1 MQAVIKQLEALLTAY
16 TERLYSIPE
25 EAFANKPSATNWS
38 KKEVLGHLVDSAQN
52 NIQRF
57 IRAQY
62 EDKPHIVYNQ
72 DVWAAVQGYQQYPSK
87 ELITLWQ
94 LLNKH
99 TCIILTN
106 MPIETY
112 GRLCNTGKDEERLYT
127 VEFLANDYITHL
139 VHHLKQVTP

>member
-1 MQAVIKQLEALLTAY
+1 MQ
-16 TERLYSIPE
+16 
-25 EAFANKPSATNWS
+25 
-38 KKEVLGHLVDSAQN
+38 
-52 NIQRF
+52 

-99 TCIILTN
+99 ICIILTN